1 MNENAKWYRL
11 DNAAKLY
18 PSIKTSRW
26 SSVYRL
32 SVSLT
37 EPIDKALLERA
48 ADIALKRT
56 RAFSL
61 SIKRACSGFTLNKTA
76 ALRKYMRTCSIPAQ
90 IFSPVLITVF
100 YSSFDTTK
108 TE

>member
-61 SIKRACSGFTLNKTA
+61 SIKRGLFWFYFEQNSSA
-76 ALRKYMRTCSIPAQ
+76 MRTCSIPAQ